1 MLVSFVIR
9 EVEVLTFL
17 MQSRFEWKNT
27 PIGDTD
33 YITLTVDRS
42 MERSNRQWTERNE
55 LPLKMD
61 GSRRLYQ
68 DLKVHSGW
76 RNKFVYF
83 LHQG

>member
-1 MLVSFVIR
+1 MPNHIELYINGKGMLVSFVIR

-42 MERSNRQWTERNE
+42 MERSNRQ
-55 LPLKMD
+55 
-61 GSRRLYQ
+61 
-68 DLKVHSGW
+68 
-76 RNKFVYF
+76 
-83 LHQG
+83 